1 MIIVYGGC
9 QADELVRD
17 GQRLPW
23 RAAEDLTGRL
33 RGLIQSLEPKS
44 LVGALGSGA
53 DILFAKAALAEGI
66 KLEVLLPFDVA
77 IFRKTSV
84 EPAGEPWISN
94 YDRITS
100 SPDVKV
106 ADLGLDPFD
115 AGFYRKHNGA
125 LLDRAE
131 ALTYPGA
138 EKVWALAVRPEP
150 DPLSPSATDDLMAS
164 AELRQMLAIDLD
176 PLPRSSPHAFIVMP
190 YGKKKD
196 PRANRFLDCDAA
208 FHRVYRPLLEDFDVD
223 WVRADL
229 QTDSGIIHSAML
241 SDLANSDLVLVDLS
255 ALSFNVAYEL
265 GIRHV
270 FASRSTVLID
280 PAVTTFH
287 RTTPPFD
294 VNMIRTHSFARG
306 PDDVSDEQAQDAICA
321 LRPVVATALAAGQN
335 DSPCHEWFDLVH
347 VKRPFQ
353 PRSAVPRF
361 RRAGKTAR
369 ERVAAATRSADPIKM
384 REEAGNLDKDRE
396 ITDAARD
403 ACRIE
408 LAASLLTEGAYTDA
422 KELLEKAKPEPGNP
436 LHRTWLHKTVM
447 AYRKVGERTK
457 DAAEKQ
463 RLRETAKG
471 YLAEAEQ
478 AGYRDSETYGIWGG
492 LLKRQIQD
500 QRAGM
505 KEVDA
510 QGLFA
515 EMEQKYRLGFE
526 LDPDYYTGVNVV
538 MALRWSGRPRD
549 DAFRRD
555 FNEVLT
561 VSGFLARL
569 ALNED
574 PQNFWAAVTLAELTL
589 HEALELGTAS
599 IDDAVQQYA
608 DAARIGRPGEI
619 ESAVF
624 QLEFLRTC
632 GDPDDVIERV
642 LAALEQA
649 GDVRLR

>member
-1 MIIVYGGC
+1 MVMIIVYGGC
-9 QADELVRD
+9 QADEPVRYD
-17 GQRLPW
+17 QWPPW
-23 RAAEDLTGRL
+23 GADAGDLSGRL
-33 RGLIQSLEPKS
+33 RGLLQSLEPKC
-44 LVGALGSGA
+44 LVGALASGA

-66 KLEVLLPFDVA
+66 ELEVLLPFDVA
-77 IFRKTSV
+77 TFRKTSV
-84 EPAGEPWISN
+84 EPAGEPWLSD

-100 SPDVKV
+100 AVDVKV
-106 ADLGLDPFD
+106 ADLGLDPSD
-115 AGFYRKHNGA
+115 AEFYRKHNLA

-131 ALTYPGA
+131 SLTCPGA
-138 EKVWALAVRPEP
+138 EKVWVLAVRPQP
-150 DPLSPSATDDLMAS
+150 DPLSPNATDDLVAS
-164 AELRQMLAIDLD
+164 AELRTMLTIDLD
-176 PLPRSSPHAFIVMP
+176 PQPTSTPHAFIVMP

-196 PRANRFLDCDAA
+196 PRVNRYLDCDAA

-270 FASRSTVLID
+270 FASRSTVVID
-280 PAVTTFH
+280 PAVTTFK

-294 VNMIRTHSFARG
+294 VNMIRTHSFSRG
-306 PDDVSDEQAQDAICA
+306 SDDVSDEQAQAAICA
-321 LRPVVATALAAGQN
+321 LRPVVATALAVGQH
-335 DSPCHEWFDLVH
+335 DSPCHEWFDLAH
-347 VKRPFQ
+347 ITRPFQ

-361 RRAGKTAR
+361 RRAGKTVR
-369 ERVAAATRSADPIKM
+369 ERVAAAMRSADPVKM
-384 REEAGNLDKDRE
+384 REEADNLDKDRE
-396 ITDAARD
+396 ITDSARR

-408 LAASLLTEGAYTDA
+408 LGAGLLTEGAYTHA
-422 KELLEKAKPEPGNP
+422 KELLEKAKPEPGDP
-436 LHRTWLHKTVM
+436 LHRTWLHKAVM
-447 AYRKVGERTK
+447 AYRKVAERTD

-463 RLRETAKG
+463 RLREMAKG
-471 YLAEAEQ
+471 YLAEAEE

-492 LLKRQIQD
+492 LLKRQIED

-538 MALRWSGRPRD
+538 MALRWSGRFRD

-574 PQNFWAAVTLAELTL
+574 PQNFWAAATLAELTL
-589 HEALELGTAS
+589 HEALEVGTAS
-599 IDDAVQQYA
+599 IEDAVQQYA
-608 DAARIGRPGEI
+608 DAALTGRPGEI

-632 GDPDDVIERV
+632 GDPDDVIDRV
-642 LAALEQA
+642 LKALEQS
-649 GDVRLR
+649 R